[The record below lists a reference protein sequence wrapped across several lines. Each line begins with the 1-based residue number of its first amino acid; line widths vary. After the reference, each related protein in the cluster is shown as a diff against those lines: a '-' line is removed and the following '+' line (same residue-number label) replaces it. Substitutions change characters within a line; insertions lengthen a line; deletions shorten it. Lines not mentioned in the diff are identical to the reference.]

1 MSASPAIVPITAPLA
16 PRVPEREGVLRPGGK
31 TPLLQ
36 VTGLKK
42 HFISNRSF
50 ITKKSRAVRAVD
62 GVSFSI
68 ERGQTLGLVG
78 ESGCGKTTTGRML
91 VRLEDP
97 TDGQILL
104 DGVDYMKNQGVR
116 SMRRDAGVK
125 AYRRRVQMIF
135 QDPMASLDPKMTVGA
150 SIAEPLTVQRIG
162 TKQER
167 EDRVAELMEQVG
179 LGPDMAKRYPAQF
192 SGGQRQRIGIAR
204 ALAVKPDLI
213 VADEPTSALDVS
225 VRAQVVNLLT
235 DLQDELGL
243 AFVFISHDMSTVRFI
258 SDRIAVMYLGK
269 IMEEAPAE
277 ELFARPQHPYTRAL
291 LSAIPVPNPRL
302 EAQRER
308 ILLEGDLPSPSNP
321 PTGCRFN
328 TRCPIASDRCFTEEP
343 TLDEKAPE
351 HRVACHFV

>member
-1 MSASPAIVPITAPLA
+1 MSTDTAPA
-16 PRVPEREGVLRPGGK
+16 MVPLTPSPGLEREGVPRPSGN

-42 HFISNRSF
+42 HFLSGSTLFGR
-50 ITKKSRAVRAVD
+50 KPRGVRAVD

-68 ERGQTLGLVG
+68 KRGQTLGLVG

-97 TDGQILL
+97 TEGQILL

-116 SMRRDAGVK
+116 SMRRDAGIK

-162 TKQER
+162 TRAER
-167 EDRVAELMEQVG
+167 HERVQELMEQVG
-179 LGPDMAKRYPAQF
+179 LAPEMEKRYPSQF

-204 ALAVKPDLI
+204 ALAVKPDLVI
-213 VADEPTSALDVS
+213 ADEPTSALDVS
-225 VRAQVVNLLT
+225 VRAQVVNLLS
-235 DLQDELGL
+235 DLQEQLSL
-243 AFVFISHDMSTVRFI
+243 AYVFISHDMSTVRFI

-269 IMEEAPAE
+269 IMEEASSE
-277 ELFARPQHPYTRAL
+277 DLFTRPQHPYTQAL

-302 EAQRER
+302 EAQRKR
-308 ILLEGDLPSPSNP
+308 ILLEGDLPSPANP
-321 PTGCRFN
+321 PSGCRFN
-328 TRCPIASDRCFTEEP
+328 TRCPVAVDRCFTEEP
-343 TLDEKAPE
+343 PLDEKAPN
-351 HRVACHFV
+351 HRVACHLV